1 MATKPEHVSEIHSKN
16 MEAAMRLAQLSIDN
30 SQRIMALQT
39 ELAKTLFDE
48 SVANAKALTSVTDP
62 QQAIALR
69 TQYAQDT
76 SQKMMAAAQ
85 KIAEIGNDA
94 RSEFSRLLTEQLA
107 SGSQDLIESFQSFFK
122 SVPAQSPNVMEVMQ
136 QAMSTANS
144 AFEQMVKASTATIGS
159 MADIGKGG
167 ARKK

>member
-1 MATKPEHVSEIHSKN
+1 MATKTEHVSEIHSKN

-48 SVANAKALTSVTDP
+48 SVNNAKALTSVTDP
-62 QQAIALR
+62 QQAMALR

-107 SGSQDLIESFQSFFK
+107 SGSQDLIDSFQSFFK
-122 SVPAQSPNVMEVMQ
+122 SVPAPNPNVMEVMQ

-144 AFEQMVKASTATIGS
+144 AFEQMVKASTATIGN
-159 MADIGKGG
+159 MTDMGKSGS
-167 ARKK
+167 RKK